1 MLEGRQSLAVT
12 EVQPKAGLL
21 DAHVIKRRAAF
32 TVDVA
37 LRVAPGEACGLFGV
51 SGAGKST
58 VLSCIAGIEVP
69 DDGTVRLQDRVLF
82 PPAVPLY
89 RRPLGYLTQDANL
102 FPHLRVA
109 ENVRFGLPRDPGPE
123 TEAWMEELR
132 TRLDLAPIWN
142 APAREISGG
151 QARRVAIA
159 RMLARKPRLI
169 LLDEPFSGLDRN
181 LVRELIEAI
190 CEWRDTLGLTMLVVD
205 HQADVLERLCS
216 RAIVV
221 ERGRVVQDAPWST
234 LRAQPATPL
243 LASLLA
249 PL

>member
-1 MLEGRQSLAVT
+1 VLE
-12 EVQPKAGLL
+12 
-21 DAHVIKRRAAF
+21 AHVVKRREAF

-37 LRVAPGEACGLFGV
+37 LRVASGEACGLFGI

-69 DDGTVRLQDRVLF
+69 DGGTVRLEDRLFF
-82 PPAVPLY
+82 PPALPLY

-102 FPHLRVA
+102 FPHLHVA
-109 ENVRFGLPRDPGPE
+109 ENVRFGLPAEPAPE
-123 TEAWMEELR
+123 TEAWVEELR
-132 TRLDLAPIWN
+132 ARLDLAPIWN

-151 QARRVAIA
+151 QARRVALA

-190 CEWRDTLGLTMLVVD
+190 REWRDALGLTMLVVD

-216 RAIVV
+216 RAVVV
-221 ERGRVVQDAPWST
+221 ESGRVVQDAPWNT
-234 LRAQPATPL
+234 LRTQPATSL